1 MTYWVGNLTSGLQQR
16 IDYFV
21 LKVELENIVNA
32 LELGDG
38 IVWGSFLAD
47 VRYQQLC
54 HRPQSTFREER

>member
-1 MTYWVGNLTSGLQQR
+1 MTYWVGNLTSGLRQR
-16 IDYFV
+16 FDSFA

-38 IVWGSFLAD
+38 IVWGSFLVD
-47 VRYQQLC
+47 VRYQQFC

>member
-1 MTYWVGNLTSGLQQR
+1 MTYWVGNLISGLRQR
-16 IDYFV
+16 IDSFA

-32 LELGDG
+32 LKLGDG

-47 VRYQQLC
+47 VRYQQFC